1 MSIKAGLQQQLK
13 DKHQQY
19 TGRVTIVDSHQYQ
32 FVTNDQP
39 CFCDA
44 IAYPSVVD
52 KKTRLPWTWLGQR
65 LRRLRVINLI
75 GNIYLFSCLV

>member
-19 TGRVTIVDSHQYQ
+19 TGIVTIVDSHQYQ

-39 CFCDA
+39 CLCDA

-52 KKTRLPWTWLGQR
+52 KKTA
-65 LRRLRVINLI
+65 RLRVINLI

>member
-32 FVTNDQP
+32 FVTNDTNDQP
-39 CFCDA
+39 CLCDA

-52 KKTRLPWTWLGQR
+52 KKKPPALD
-65 LRRLRVINLI
+65 
-75 GNIYLFSCLV
+75 LVGAASSETKSDKLNW

>member
-32 FVTNDQP
+32 FVTIDQP
-39 CFCDA
+39 CLCDA

-52 KKTRLPWTWLGQR
+52 KKKPPALD
-65 LRRLRVINLI
+65 
-75 GNIYLFSCLV
+75 LVGAASSETKGDKLNW

>member
-52 KKTRLPWTWLGQR
+52 
-65 LRRLRVINLI
+65 
-75 GNIYLFSCLV
+75 

>member
-39 CFCDA
+39 CLCDA

-52 KKTRLPWTWLGQR
+52 
-65 LRRLRVINLI
+65 
-75 GNIYLFSCLV
+75 

>member
-1 MSIKAGLQQQLK
+1 MCMDQVSIKAGLQQQLK

-39 CFCDA
+39 CLCDA

-52 KKTRLPWTWLGQR
+52 KKNRQTKGDKLNW
-65 LRRLRVINLI
+65 
-75 GNIYLFSCLV
+75 

>member
-39 CFCDA
+39 CLCDA

-52 KKTRLPWTWLGQR
+52 KKTA
-65 LRRLRVINLI
+65 RLRVINLI

>member
-39 CFCDA
+39 CLCDA

-52 KKTRLPWTWLGQR
+52 KKTACLGPGR
-65 LRRLRVINLI
+65 GSVF
-75 GNIYLFSCLV
+75 GD